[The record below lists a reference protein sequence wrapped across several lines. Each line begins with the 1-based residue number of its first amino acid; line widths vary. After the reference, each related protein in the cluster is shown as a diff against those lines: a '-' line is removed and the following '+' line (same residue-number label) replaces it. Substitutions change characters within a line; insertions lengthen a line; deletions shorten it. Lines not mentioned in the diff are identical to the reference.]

1 MDAISFKKETE
12 KTMPQSHLAL
22 FQPIHTHKLN
32 SWIYI
37 FNHRPQQFL
46 TLMDAISFKKETEKT
61 MPQSHLALFQPIHT
75 HKLNSWIYIFNHRP
89 TCHFT
94 WELT

>member
-1 MDAISFKKETE
+1 MSILIIEPLTNRRKETE
-12 KTMPQSHLAL
+12 KTMSQSHLAL
-22 FQPIHTHKLN
+22 FQPI
-32 SWIYI
+32 Y
-37 FNHRPQQFL
+37 
-46 TLMDAISFKKETEKT
+46 
-61 MPQSHLALFQPIHT
+61 T